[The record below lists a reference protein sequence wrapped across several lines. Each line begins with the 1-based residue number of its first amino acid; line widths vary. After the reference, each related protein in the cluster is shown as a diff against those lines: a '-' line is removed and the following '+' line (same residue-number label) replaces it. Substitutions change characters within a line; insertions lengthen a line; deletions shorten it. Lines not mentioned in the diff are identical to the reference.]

1 MNLTTFRKDI
11 YNLSKSV
18 IENHEEIEIP
28 IGDNGDGVV
37 VISLADYRAMK
48 ELSYL
53 DSVGVL
59 DTVLERMENEK
70 EDDFSIED
78 AL

>member
-11 YNLSKSV
+11 YNISRSV

-37 VISLADYRAMK
+37 VISLADYKAMK
-48 ELSYL
+48 ELIYL
-53 DSVGVL
+53 DNTGVL
-59 DTVLERMENEK
+59 AKVLERMDKET
-70 EDDFSIED
+70 EDDFSLED